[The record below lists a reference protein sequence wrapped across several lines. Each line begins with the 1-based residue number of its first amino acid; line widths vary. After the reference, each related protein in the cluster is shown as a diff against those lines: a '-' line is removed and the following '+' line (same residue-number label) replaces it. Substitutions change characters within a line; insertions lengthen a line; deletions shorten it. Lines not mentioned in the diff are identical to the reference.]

1 MGPYAAVVKVV
12 VTFVTDMVPAV
23 VIPVIIVVIV
33 IMISVVVM
41 PVVRAPR
48 VPVRRVIT
56 PVPRRVPADIIRVID
71 ISYKRP
77 VSHHVDCD
85 P

>member
-1 MGPYAAVVKVV
+1 
-12 VTFVTDMVPAV
+12 MVPSV
-23 VIPVIIVVIV
+23 VIPVIIAVIV

-48 VPVRRVIT
+48 VPVRRVIA
-56 PVPRRVPADIIRVID
+56 PIPRGVPGDITRVIN

-77 VSHHVDCD
+77 VCHHVDCD